1 MEKCWEQNIDAY
13 YLFIDFQSAYDTIWR
28 KEIWNEMHKLGFPK
42 KLVNLCRI
50 LNNEVYAIVKIGRH
64 LPSEFKVNKGLRQG
78 DAIAP
83 SLFNVVLEIAIRRF
97 KVETKGTIFDKCNQI
112 MAYANDVV
120 IMGRRI
126 QDVKETFTLIEQTN
140 KMGLEI
146 NGTKTK
152 LMIMS

>member
-1 MEKCWEQNIDAY
+1 MY
-13 YLFIDFQSAYDTIWR
+13 
-28 KEIWNEMHKLGFPK
+28 KLGFPK

-50 LNNEVYAIVKIGRH
+50 LNNEVYATVKSGRH
-64 LPSEFKVNKGLRQG
+64 LSSEFKVNKGLRQG

-83 SLFNVVLEIAIRRF
+83 LLFNVVLEIAIRRS
-97 KVETKGTIFDKCNQI
+97 KVETEGNIFNKCNQR
-112 MAYANDVV
+112 MAYADDVV

-126 QDVKETFTLIEQTN
+126 QDVKETFTSLVEQTNKQTN

-146 NGTKTK
+146 NGKKTK